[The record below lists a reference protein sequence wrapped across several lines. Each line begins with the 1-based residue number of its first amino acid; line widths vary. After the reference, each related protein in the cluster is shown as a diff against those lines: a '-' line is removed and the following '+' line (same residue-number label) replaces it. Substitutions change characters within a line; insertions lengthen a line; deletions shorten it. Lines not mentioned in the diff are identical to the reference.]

1 MRRESLLFPLAAAL
15 LLLHGAQAAEQSA
28 NDTRCTIG
36 YRPKTDE
43 TAFAAVGSALKVA
56 DRLCKNFFLIIP
68 FDQTSGAIS
77 FPRGQFKESS
87 RHGDEVS
94 FLTTSVD
101 GDEVESCLWCDP
113 LKEISAQRSEG
124 GRVCV
129 TTQFNVK
136 SCSAPGALSYAISER
151 TVSEDTLCAPS
162 LLYYGRSGSVLK
174 FAVSDCKSVSNPT
187 LTYDLKYGSVIRFLD
202 DQFLVQSADNRGITF
217 RRLKNPEKDDRALTS
232 KTR

>member
-1 MRRESLLFPLAAAL
+1 MRRKSPLLLLTAAL
-15 LLLHGAQAAEQSA
+15 LALQGAQAAEQSL
-28 NDTRCTIG
+28 NENLCTID
-36 YRPKTDE
+36 YRPRTDE

-56 DRLCKNFFLIIP
+56 DRRCRNFFLIIP
-68 FDQTSGAIS
+68 FDQTSGAITI
-77 FPRGQFKESS
+77 PRGQFKERS
-87 RHGDEVS
+87 RQGDEVS
-94 FLTTSVD
+94 FSTTSVD
-101 GDEVESCLWCDP
+101 GDEIESCLWCDP

-129 TTQFNVK
+129 TTRFNVK
-136 SCSAPGALSYAISER
+136 SCSNPGALSYAISER

-202 DQFLVQSADNRGITF
+202 DQFLVQNADNRGITF
-217 RRLKNPEKDDRALTS
+217 RRLKTPDKDEGALAAKS
-232 KTR
+232 R

>member
-1 MRRESLLFPLAAAL
+1 MRRKSLFLPLAAAL
-15 LLLHGAQAAEQSA
+15 LLIQYAQGAEQSG
-28 NDTRCTIG
+28 NETLCTID
-36 YRPKTDE
+36 YRPRTDE

-56 DRLCKNFFLIIP
+56 DRRCKNFFLIIP
-68 FDQTSGAIS
+68 FDQSSGAIS
-77 FPRGQFKESS
+77 FPRGQFKEKS

-94 FLTTSVD
+94 FQTTSVD

-136 SCSAPGALSYAISER
+136 SCSEPGALSYAISER

-174 FAVSDCKSVSNPT
+174 FAVSDCKSVSSPT
-187 LTYDLKYGSVIRFLD
+187 LTYDLSYGSVIRFLD

-217 RRLKNPEKDDRALTS
+217 RRLKTPKNDERALAAKS
-232 KTR
+232 R